1 MKQGKPIMVLSVLS
15 CRCVAWF
22 ALINAA
28 AAAALGPRYG
38 FTSANRLYGRAEND
52 GYNAEDLSYLKK
64 IAAIGDSYSA
74 GIGAGARLGGFDGE

>member
-1 MKQGKPIMVLSVLS
+1 MVLSVLS
-15 CRCVAWF
+15 YRCA
-22 ALINAA
+22 ALLALTNTAA
-28 AAAALGPRYG
+28 GAALGSRYG
-38 FTSANRLYGRAEND
+38 FTSANQLYGRAEND